1 MKTAIA
7 LAVSLVVSTAALA
20 RIQLERIKLP
30 PGFQIEVFAE
40 GVKNARS
47 MTLGEA
53 GTLFVST
60 RTAGNVYAI
69 KHDGKKATL
78 AMAACGVVCL
88 QEFGAYDDW
97 RIPKNMDVILTA
109 IQRLKPHRED
119 GRVPFDA
126 YTLYYVGQAIYQVG
140 GKYWQDGYPRL
151 RDMLVASQ
159 KDGCWKDGNRVQGK
173 PGDLY
178 GTAVACFIL
187 SIPNRY
193 LPILQEGKI
202 DSLRGRFEEK

>member
-1 MKTAIA
+1 
-7 LAVSLVVSTAALA
+7 
-20 RIQLERIKLP
+20 
-30 PGFQIEVFAE
+30 
-40 GVKNARS
+40 
-47 MTLGEA
+47 
-53 GTLFVST
+53 
-60 RTAGNVYAI
+60 
-69 KHDGKKATL
+69 
-78 AMAACGVVCL
+78 MAACGVVCL

-109 IQRLKPHRED
+109 IQRLQRPRDD

-140 GKYWQDGYPRL
+140 GRYWQEGYPRL
-151 RDMLVASQ
+151 RDVLVASQ
-159 KDGCWKDGNRVQGK
+159 VRDPRNPAKDGRWKDGDRVQGK
-173 PGDLY
+173 PGELY